1 MEQPSTPTQLHTET
15 PLLLTKA
22 ELMDWLKV
30 SRMWVAMRLTQDPEF
45 VRRCVIDIATPG
57 SSRQTLR
64 FVARAVADYLGIP
77 DDASDTDRKPARA
90 AA

>member
-1 MEQPSTPTQLHTET
+1 MKQPLTPTQLHAGT

-30 SRMWVAMRLTQDPEF
+30 SRMWVAMRLSDDPEF
-45 VRRCVIDIATPG
+45 VRRCVVDISTPG

-64 FVARAVADYLGIP
+64 FPAAAVATYLGIP
-77 DDASDTDRKPARA
+77 ADDVASLIA
-90 AA
+90 A